1 MLTLQ
6 IFVTWAAE
14 VRSIETPCNMIVK
27 GDVMLTNDATWPSH
41 ASCRGP
47 YLKPQQNTQRPDCL
61 QLIAAPSLHWNK
73 NIYIANS
80 FQQTYRSG
88 GFIVHSIIFWKSFQ
102 CWNNGFE
109 RPQNCCHSI
118 SGAAES
124 CCLNSFQ
131 LCPSSFSLFFE
142 ECSFGLVACLE
153 DMQLFQNSY
162 GSL

>member
-1 MLTLQ
+1 MMLTLQ
-6 IFVTWAAE
+6 IFVTWAAEVRSIETPCNMIVKGDVMLTNDE

-88 GFIVHSIIFWKSFQ
+88 GFIVHSIIF
-102 CWNNGFE
+102 
-109 RPQNCCHSI
+109 
-118 SGAAES
+118 
-124 CCLNSFQ
+124 
-131 LCPSSFSLFFE
+131 
-142 ECSFGLVACLE
+142 
-153 DMQLFQNSY
+153 
-162 GSL
+162 